1 MLLSEASLCFFYSQL
16 SDVSKKTVVLDED
29 DPVDEDMDVR
39 RTHPGDDVDLFED
52 EDEPQSSSSTNG
64 SRGGKGDNL
73 DASCG
78 PGKKRLLVMCC
89 LSLNKPFMTTF
100 GRRRFLELDKYFKMC
115 LLCPLK

>member
-52 EDEPQSSSSTNG
+52 EDEPQSSSSRTNG

-78 PGKKRLLVMCC
+78 PGKKRLLTV
-89 LSLNKPFMTTF
+89 
-100 GRRRFLELDKYFKMC
+100 
-115 LLCPLK
+115 